1 MFWGLLWA
9 LCSFPLFFL
18 SFHFFD
24 QGAWY
29 NSLFLA
35 AVKIWCL
42 YTGPHF
48 SSSCPSDLFL
58 TFFAQMAWSKKAQF
72 SYNFLQKPYAPL
84 LVPPSCF
91 LPTGVEISTHQSAFW
106 PSPGRC
112 NLSVWNSRKCFGILF
127 GLFFPFPCS
136 PFLSL
141 FWQQVFNL

>member
-91 LPTGVEISTHQSAFW
+91 LPTGVEISTH
-106 PSPGRC
+106 PS
-112 NLSVWNSRKCFGILF
+112 NNSNNYNNHNHYNYTN
-127 GLFFPFPCS
+127 S
-136 PFLSL
+136 NTYNNYNSSL
-141 FWQQVFNL
+141 TSIAQRAVKHTFQKLL